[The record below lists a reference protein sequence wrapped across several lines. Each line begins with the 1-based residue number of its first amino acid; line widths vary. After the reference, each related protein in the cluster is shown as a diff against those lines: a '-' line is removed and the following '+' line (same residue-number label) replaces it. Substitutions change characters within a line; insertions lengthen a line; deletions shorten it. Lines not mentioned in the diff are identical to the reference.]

1 VNRKDINDIIKI
13 LLPVSSSVV
22 GAPRRVADMNG
33 YLKNNPGAG
42 TIEMYEDSGVSD
54 DHIVL
59 PSFFKSY
66 HAEGK
71 CSKFIARLHTARVWG
86 INGAVI
92 GAGDH
97 FISDVSRE
105 FNKGLNIEHSVYYT
119 IKQVTGKLLKGTVA
133 VIGTAGANIYYH
145 WMLDILPRLAL
156 VTKNISL
163 NEVDYFITEF
173 AGLSFQ
179 KETLHKIG
187 VPENKIVASNDN
199 WNFHIKA
206 DTLLVPSL
214 AGPLDQ
220 PTSFQ
225 VDFLKSMYKDCIS
238 TKPAFRKIYISRKK
252 TGRREIVNEEELL
265 SCISKQN
272 FEVIHCEEMKVG
284 EQAQL
289 FSEAAVIICSH
300 GSALTNLAF
309 CKPGTIILDIFN
321 TSHINPCFWFL
332 SRLNKLDYHFLQ
344 GTSKSIDG
352 NPKNDNTI
360 INIKDF
366 KMMLHEMGLHE

>member
-1 VNRKDINDIIKI
+1 VTRKDINDIIKI

-22 GAPRRVADMNG
+22 GAPRRVADMSG

-42 TIEMYEDSGVSD
+42 TMEIYEDTSVSND
-54 DHIVL
+54 PIVL

-66 HAEGK
+66 HEEVK
-71 CSKFIARLHTARVWG
+71 YSKFIARLNTARVWG

-92 GAGDH
+92 GVGDY
-97 FISDVSRE
+97 FINDVSRE
-105 FNKGLNIEHSVYYT
+105 FNKGLNIDHSVYYT
-119 IKQVTGKLLKGTVA
+119 IKQVKSKLLKGTVA

-156 VTKNISL
+156 VAKNISL
-163 NEVDYFITEF
+163 NAVDYFITEF
-173 AGLSFQ
+173 AGLPFQ
-179 KETLHKIG
+179 KETLDRMGI
-187 VPENKIVASNDN
+187 PENKILASNNN
-199 WNFHIKA
+199 WKFHVKA

-225 VDFLKSMYKDCIS
+225 VDFLKSLYQDCVS
-238 TKPAFRKIYISRKK
+238 AEEPYRRIYISRKK

-265 SCISKQN
+265 NCLSKHN
-272 FEVIHCEEMKVG
+272 FEVIHCEEMKVA
-284 EQAQL
+284 EQVQL
-289 FSEAAVIICSH
+289 FLEAAVIISSH

-309 CKPGTIILDIFN
+309 CKPGTIVLDIFN
-321 TSHINPCFWFL
+321 RSHINPCFWFL
-332 SRLNKLDYHFLQ
+332 SRLNKLDYHFLA
-344 GTSKSIDG
+344 GMSKPIDA

-360 INIKDF
+360 VNIKDF
-366 KMMLHEMGLHE
+366 KLMLQEMGLYE

>member
-1 VNRKDINDIIKI
+1 MNRKDINDIIKI

-42 TIEMYEDSGVSD
+42 TMEMYEDPGVSD

-71 CSKFIARLHTARVWG
+71 NSKFIARLITARVWG

-92 GAGDH
+92 GAEDY

-105 FNKGLNIEHSVYYT
+105 FNKGLNIEHSIYYT
-119 IKQVTGKLLKGTVA
+119 IKQVKCKLLKGTVA
-133 VIGTAGANIYYH
+133 VIGTAGPNIYYH

-156 VTKNISL
+156 VAKNISL
-163 NEVDYFITEF
+163 NDVDHFITEF

-187 VPENKIVASNDN
+187 IPENKIMASNNN

-220 PTSFQ
+220 PTCFQ
-225 VDFLKSMYKDCIS
+225 VDFLKSLYKDCIS
-238 TKPAFRKIYISRKK
+238 TKTAFRKIYISRKK

-265 SCISKQN
+265 SCLSRYN
-272 FEVIHCEEMKVG
+272 FEVMHCEEMKVA
-284 EQAQL
+284 EQATL
-289 FSEAAVIICSH
+289 FSEAAVIISSH

-321 TSHINPCFWFL
+321 RSHINPCFWFL
-332 SRLNKLDYHFLQ
+332 SRLNELDYHFLQ
-344 GTSKSIDG
+344 GMSKPIDG

-366 KMMLHEMGLHE
+366 KMRLQEMGLHE